1 MPPIDKAKVIVVD
14 DDEKS
19 CKILATYLRK
29 DGYEVDTANDGDEA
43 LTLVA
48 KAPPDAILL
57 DVLMPGLDGIEVC
70 RQIKSQES
78 TAHLPVLL
86 ITGLTEREDRLR
98 GIEAGA
104 SDYLTKPLDRQEVLL
119 RVRNAVKTKLLRDDI
134 QKGYDKLKELEEL
147 RDGLVHMIVHD
158 MRVPMT
164 VVDGSL
170 QFLLK
175 RTSFP
180 SDTPEHRMLSNALR
194 STRSMID
201 IINSLL
207 DVSKLQSGTLPI
219 HRTDFDVV
227 STVYEAVDALHRP
240 ERDAPIEVEAPDGP
254 VLINCDPSIIS
265 RVIHNLLVNA
275 LRYTPQTKKIRITF
289 EECDE
294 MIKLS
299 VIDEGPGIPPE
310 HQKRIFEKF
319 GQIMTR
325 RNDKMRS
332 TGLGLTFCKLAIEAH
347 AGEVGVISE
356 VGSGSTFWFT
366 VPR

>member
-1 MPPIDKAKVIVVD
+1 M
-14 DDEKS
+14 
-19 CKILATYLRK
+19 
-29 DGYEVDTANDGDEA
+29 
-43 LTLVA
+43 
-48 KAPPDAILL
+48 
-57 DVLMPGLDGIEVC
+57 
-70 RQIKSQES
+70 
-78 TAHLPVLL
+78 
-86 ITGLTEREDRLR
+86 ITGLTDREDRLT

-104 SDYLTKPLDRQEVLL
+104 SDYLNKPLDRQEVLL
-119 RVRNAVKTKLLRDDI
+119 RVRNAVKAKQLHDDV
-134 QKGYDKLKELEEL
+134 QKGYDRLKELEEL

-175 RTSFP
+175 RASFGT
-180 SDTPEHRMLSNALR
+180 DTPDHRMLSNALR

-201 IINSLL
+201 LINSLL

-219 HRTDFDVV
+219 HRTVFDVV
-227 STVYEAVDALHRP
+227 SSVYEAIEVLHRP
-240 ERDAPIEVEAPDGP
+240 TRDAPIIVEAPDGP
-254 VLINCDPSIIS
+254 LLINCDPSIVS

-275 LRYTPQTKKIRITF
+275 LRYTPQTKNIRVTFQEMDNMVKIA
-289 EECDE
+289 
-294 MIKLS
+294 

-310 HQKRIFEKF
+310 HQVRIFEKF

-325 RNDKMRS
+325 LNDKMRS

-347 AGEVGVISE
+347 DGQIGVESE
-356 VGSGSTFWFT
+356 VGTGSTFWFT

>member
-1 MPPIDKAKVIVVD
+1 MEPIDVAKVIVVD

-19 CKILATYLRK
+19 CKILSTYLRK
-29 DGYEVDTANDGDEA
+29 DGYEVETANDGESA
-43 LTLVA
+43 LQLID
-48 KAPPDAILL
+48 KKMPDAVLL
-57 DVLMPGLDGIEVC
+57 DVLMPGINGIEVC
-70 RQIKSQES
+70 RKIKENEK

-86 ITGLTEREDRLR
+86 ITGLTDREDRLA

-104 SDYLTKPLDRQEVLL
+104 SDYLNKPLDRQEVLL
-119 RVRNAVKTKLLRDDI
+119 RVRNAVKMKSLRDDI
-134 QKGYDKLKELEEL
+134 QRGYDNLKELEEM

-175 RTSFP
+175 RAAFG
-180 SDTPEHRMLSNALR
+180 SDTPDHRMLSNALR

-219 HRTDFDVV
+219 HRTTFDVV
-227 STVYEAVDALHRP
+227 SSVYEAIEMLHRP
-240 ERDAPIEVEAPDGP
+240 SRDAPIIVEAPDGP
-254 VLINCDPSIIS
+254 VLINCDPSIVS

-275 LRYTPQTKKIRITF
+275 LRYTPQAKKIRVTF
-289 EECDE
+289 EDVDE
-294 MIKLS
+294 MVKIS
-299 VIDEGPGIPPE
+299 VIDQGQGIPPE

-347 AGEVGVISE
+347 NGEIGVESKVGT
-356 VGSGSTFWFT
+356 GSTFWFT